1 MTTMC
6 VKQLTPR
13 QQVTRY
19 MREIG
24 GKSSGGKGW
33 VSISRGEWSE
43 TFDTWGQAL
52 TFLVIVRNAHIDTGA
67 AWPWDAIGPA
77 VTIAKFAYTHQGAT

>member
-24 GKSSGGKGW
+24 GKSAGSDAKQTVW
-33 VSISRGEWSE
+33 VSLGEWGQS
-43 TFDTWGQAL
+43 FDSWAQAMAYL
-52 TFLVIVRNAHIDTGA
+52 IAARNAHTDHGKPY
-67 AWPWDAIGPA
+67 PWAS
-77 VTIAKFAYTHQGAT
+77 